1 MKHLIALFR
10 RYRYFYLTAFILIV
24 FGLLVQLFT
33 EKGELVLA
41 LDAAHTPFLDSVF
54 MIITRM
60 GELVGGIA
68 VVILLLT
75 FGSKKYVY
83 AFILS
88 ILLTTGASQVLK
100 HTIFK
105 QERRPIVAYENLKPV
120 DSLERHRTNS
130 FPSGHTTASFTFMT
144 LLAIGLKKK
153 WIQVTAPVLGALI
166 GISRVYLG
174 QHYLND
180 IIAGAILGLLLTSM
194 VLMFIESKFKEE

>member
-1 MKHLIALFR
+1 MIALFR

-24 FGLLVQLFT
+24 LGLIIQLFT

-41 LDAAHTPFLDSVF
+41 LNALHNEFLDSVF
-54 MIITRM
+54 MIITKM
-60 GELVGGIA
+60 GELAGGII
-68 VVILLLT
+68 VFLLLLI
-75 FGSKKYVY
+75 FGSKKYVL
-83 AFILS
+83 AFVLS
-88 ILLTTGASQVLK
+88 IVVTTGASQGLK

-105 QERRPIVAYENLKPV
+105 QERRPIVAFENLKPV

-144 LLAIGLKKK
+144 LLAIGLKKN
-153 WIQVTAPVLGALI
+153 WIQIGAPVLGALI
-166 GISRVYLG
+166 GLSRVYLG

-194 VLMFIESKFKEE
+194 VLMFIENRFKEE